1 MDRIENFVYRRTRSQ
16 WSRCRRLTFIY
27 LGVRRRKFL
36 PTRLRVS
43 VSFLDSL
50 LVLPQLLL
58 NFLHRGF
65 KRFHQTVRLLV
76 GDEIVFMFR
85 GYFDIDLGR
94 LFITQ
99 VDYNLDGGQA
109 LEKPAKLFRLLL
121 ELSL

>member
-1 MDRIENFVYRRTRSQ
+1 
-16 WSRCRRLTFIY
+16 
-27 LGVRRRKFL
+27 
-36 PTRLRVS
+36 
-43 VSFLDSL
+43 
-50 LVLPQLLL
+50 
-58 NFLHRGF
+58 
-65 KRFHQTVRLLV
+65 V

-94 LFITQ
+94 LFIVQ